1 MNCSNEI
8 PPEFECRDFP
18 QVLTKI
24 KMNITELLNAQLEAT
39 KKDREHTDAEI
50 LKLELE
56 YKKAKT
62 SLKLQ
67 QSVLNSVIADIE
79 KKIDKLEGNR

>member
-1 MNCSNEI
+1 
-8 PPEFECRDFP
+8 
-18 QVLTKI
+18 
-24 KMNITELLNAQLEAT
+24 MNITELLNAQLEAT
-39 KKDREHTDAEI
+39 KKDLQKVNDELI
-50 LKLELE
+50 NLELE

-79 KKIDKLEGNR
+79 KKIDKLEGK